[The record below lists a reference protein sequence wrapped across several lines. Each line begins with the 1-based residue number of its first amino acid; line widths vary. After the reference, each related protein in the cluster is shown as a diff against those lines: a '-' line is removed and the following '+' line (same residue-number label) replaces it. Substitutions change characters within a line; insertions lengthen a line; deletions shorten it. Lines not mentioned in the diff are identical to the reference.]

1 VEGERILIVD
11 DEQSLCAILSERL
24 KKEGYHCVMANNVE
38 EAVRYLERD
47 YFSLIISDIKMPG
60 VDGMKL
66 LKAVKS
72 IRPEVMLII
81 MTGYPEI
88 DRAVEAI
95 HLGVY
100 DFIVKPFDL
109 ELMVLTVEKALKKRR
124 LKR

>member
-1 VEGERILIVD
+1 MKGERILIVD
-11 DEQSLCAILSERL
+11 DEQSVCTILSERL
-24 KKEGYHCVMANNVE
+24 TKEGCHCVIANDVE

-66 LKAVKS
+66 LRAVKS

-88 DRAVEAI
+88 DRVVEAI

-109 ELMVLTVEKALKKRR
+109 ELMALTVERALKK
-124 LKR
+124 KN

>member
-11 DEQSLCAILSERL
+11 DEQSLCAILAERL